1 MRLTLPAAAFAALV
15 LAAPAGAVNCFTE
28 SVKAKLDGADVAFVG
43 KVVAV
48 TPVSQS
54 TGVAL
59 FDYRF
64 RVERAV
70 KGRLGT
76 TATIRAAKLVDIDA
90 QPVTAGSGVDIGVL
104 ATRAGGRARL
114 VASSCSLVD
123 PGSLLGAADEPKGA
137 LIKVA
142 IGFVILGLV
151 LAYSLRR
158 LRRRNAGLGGRAGR
172 PA

>member
-1 MRLTLPAAAFAALV
+1 MRRALLVAALAAVV
-15 LAAPAGAVNCFTE
+15 LSAPAGAVNCFSQ
-28 SVKAKLDGADVAFVG
+28 SVKEKLEGADAAFVG
-43 KVVAV
+43 KVVSV

-70 KGRLGT
+70 KGQLGS
-76 TATIRAAKLVDIDA
+76 TATVRAAKLVDIDA
-90 QPVTAGSGVDIGVL
+90 QEVTPVSGVDIGVL
-104 ATRAGGRARL
+104 VTRTGGRL

-123 PGSLLGAADEPKGA
+123 PGSLLGAADEPKGG
-137 LIKVA
+137 LIKV
-142 IGFVILGLV
+142 GVGLVILGLA

-158 LRRRNAGLGGRAGR
+158 LQRRRAAEV
-172 PA
+172 